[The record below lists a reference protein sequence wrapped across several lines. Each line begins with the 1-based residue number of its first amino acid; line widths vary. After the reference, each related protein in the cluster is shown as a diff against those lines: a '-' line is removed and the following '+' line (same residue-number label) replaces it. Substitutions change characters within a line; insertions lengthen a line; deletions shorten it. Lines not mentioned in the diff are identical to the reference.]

1 MSRLRRIRR
10 KNRVTALMTPA
21 TREVRPSLVNSQ
33 VRGLRLFSRNL
44 KLGRNRED
52 KRLRIVVPDKNNEL
66 RLDLNRDIKHL
77 KFIHDYNK
85 VRSQYSKQAVKPV
98 ATIQP
103 DMSVKVDLPPEHPI
117 CVKRQ
122 ERRELLFATGRA
134 GKGGQRPRRQ
144 NNDIKLRCK

>member
-10 KNRVTALMTPA
+10 KNRVNTLMTPA
-21 TREVRPSLVNSQ
+21 TRELRHSLDTSQ
-33 VRGLRLFSRNL
+33 VRGLRLLNRNL

-52 KRLRIVVPDKNNEL
+52 KRLRIELPNNEL
-66 RLDLNRDIKHL
+66 RLDFNRDIKHL

-85 VRSQYSKQAVKPV
+85 VRSQYSRQAVKPV

>member
-10 KNRVTALMTPA
+10 KNRVNTLMTPA
-21 TREVRPSLVNSQ
+21 TRELRYSLDTSQ
-33 VRGLRLFSRNL
+33 VRGLRLLNRNL

-52 KRLRIVVPDKNNEL
+52 KRLRIELPNNEL
-66 RLDLNRDIKHL
+66 RLDFNRDIKHL

-85 VRSQYSKQAVKPV
+85 VRSQYSRQAVKPV